1 MESVRGATGSI
12 LLHLEKMIWKCF
24 LNLRFP
30 IQKEIRKI
38 PTSDRGGDCQG
49 SPPCMCGAWDVVWA
63 QGMFSPFSSHDSKL
77 EPGSCVEKS
86 DTVPSTG
93 VLLAHPLVF
102 YCDWFFWCFN
112 HHWVSKL
119 CHRALRRQ
127 FLKIYAFGKQNKT
140 QQHEFVKDPSEKAK
154 LQFWRRRSNAL
165 LVSLLTKK
173 LTKKWHG
180 QSNYKRT
187 ANIINIDINVE
198 KTIVLAVHSK
208 GICMTSIP
216 NAGERNL
223 GFKRQNWG
231 NT

>member
-1 MESVRGATGSI
+1 MSSRNVLSLFFSRFKVRTRK
-12 LLHLEKMIWKCF
+12 LC
-24 LNLRFP
+24 R
-30 IQKEIRKI
+30 EIRHS
-38 PTSDRGGDCQG
+38 PQHWGPLG
-49 SPPCMCGAWDVVWA
+49 S
-63 QGMFSPFSSHDSKL
+63 SS
-77 EPGSCVEKS
+77 GF
-86 DTVPSTG
+86 
-93 VLLAHPLVF
+93 LLWLVF
-102 YCDWFFWCFN
+102 LMLN